1 MYKKGT
7 IEVKN
12 SEGKTETVHY
22 YCKHFDEP
30 SQYGIENRRIS
41 KLTLKQNGKIV
52 YNFDRGLD
60 IEPQT
65 AEAESTLAILVHEY
79 N

>member
-12 SEGKTETVHY
+12 SQGKTETVHY
-22 YCKHFDEP
+22 YCKYFDEP
-30 SQYGIENRRIS
+30 SQYGIENGRIS
-41 KLTLKQNGKIV
+41 KLTLKQNGKTV